1 MIAAVLTLLCK
12 VDVSTAVSA
21 DICAF
26 TCKEDEYVLRLPA
39 MLSITDTK
47 ETCFVVTPIADSIA
61 IRKLA
66 WVITLEVKLAFEIGR
81 KT

>member
-1 MIAAVLTLLCK
+1 MLLIAAVLTLLCK
-12 VDVSTAVSA
+12 VDASTAVSA

-47 ETCFVVTPIADSIA
+47 ETRFVALD
-61 IRKLA
+61 
-66 WVITLEVKLAFEIGR
+66 
-81 KT
+81 